1 MLDVGNDDV
10 DVVDGELNAEVDDV
24 GEGDE
29 DTGLDD
35 GVVEGDAA
43 VDGLTSYE

>member
-1 MLDVGNDDV
+1 VVLEDRLGTEDDG
-10 DVVDGELNAEVDDV
+10 VVDEELNVEVDDV

-35 GVVEGDAA
+35 GVVDDVDGDAE
-43 VDGLTSYE
+43 VD